1 MSPRRTRGRSGGTT
15 PPSPEQQSAVDDA
28 FRNIVAIV
36 EVARTAGGTHS
47 RPSPK
52 QSRPHRNNG
61 AAKKIPSLSAVIG
74 EATSEDA
81 QLKALAASINALV
94 QLPIDGF
101 VVGEPVEVT
110 AIDYNGN
117 ARRGIT
123 AVCRRREGLHT
134 VGLADVSFSPG
145 PAASAVA
152 LHREWLGL
160 KTAAEAPQSSG
171 SSRRRHKA
179 EQDEIEIGQRVD
191 LVVLACKSSALRC
204 RLPGTERELTLRTA
218 VRDEVPGEIITVV
231 PAKRWTHARHP
242 YLSGAVEASRLD
254 VQVLGLPPL
263 ELQSQGDWDPDEE
276 YWGEEG
282 EPIEEWARAIIT
294 RGKRQAFEMEQVI
307 PGADP
312 EDFDSDPIVE
322 ASDLRAAGHHAEAPE
337 LLMRLLAADLRCLDA
352 HSHLGNWEFDHRP
365 KQALRHYAA
374 GVGIGALTL
383 ATDFDGVLPWGLI
396 DNRPFLRCMHGLG
409 ISFWKLGH
417 TREAAGVFRR
427 MLWLNPSD
435 NQGARFNLAAV
446 VHGRTWEE
454 MEEADE

>member
-1 MSPRRTRGRSGGTT
+1 M
-15 PPSPEQQSAVDDA
+15 
-28 FRNIVAIV
+28 
-36 EVARTAGGTHS
+36 AGGTRS

-52 QSRPHRNNG
+52 QSRSHRDNG
-61 AAKKIPSLSAVIG
+61 AAKETPSLSVVIG

-81 QLKALAASINALV
+81 QLTALAARLNGMLQFPV
-94 QLPIDGF
+94 DGF
-101 VVGEPVEVT
+101 VVGDHVEVMT
-110 AIDYNGN
+110 IDYDGN
-117 ARRGIT
+117 VRRGLT
-123 AVCRRREGLHT
+123 AACRRRDGLHT
-134 VGLADVSFSPG
+134 VSLADVSLSPG
-145 PAASAVA
+145 PAAAAVA
-152 LHREWLGL
+152 LYREWLGL
-160 KTAAEAPQSSG
+160 ETAADTPALAASP
-171 SSRRRHKA
+171 RRRHKA
-179 EQDEIEIGQRVD
+179 EQDEIELGQPLD
-191 LVVLACKSSALRC
+191 LVVLACKSNALRC

-231 PAKRWTHARHP
+231 PARSWTHARHP
-242 YLSGAVEASRLD
+242 YLSGAVDASRLD
-254 VQVLGLPPL
+254 VQALGLPPL
-263 ELQSQGDWDPDEE
+263 ELRAEGDWDPEEE

-282 EPIEEWARAIIT
+282 EPIEEWAKPIIA
-294 RGKRQAFEMEQVI
+294 RGKRPAFEMEQVI

-322 ASDLRAAGHHAEAPE
+322 ASELRAAGHHIEAYE
-337 LLMRLLAADLRCLDA
+337 QLMRLLAADLRCLDA

-365 KQALRHYAA
+365 NQALRHYAV

-383 ATDFDGVLPWGLI
+383 GTDFDGVLPWGLI

-446 VHGRTWEE
+446 ADGRTWEE
-454 MEEADE
+454 MEEADA